1 MKALLILVFVC
12 GALSSGSV
20 FAANG
25 LGSRVNKVTDAVTLP
40 LKRWLLRGSAA
51 ASSHKQK
58 VMSAVAGA
66 MLGATVLFGGVAN
79 TNAHHNIDPNN
90 PQVVQV
96 NDLKLARRLFAGA
109 GIQTQYDGR
118 PDEEIIGWLEN
129 GDLTDHYLL
138 SREDLR
144 INKLGISDTT
154 GMEYLDNLRH
164 LYMGKNKVSD
174 LSFISTSRMPLE
186 TLWAGRN
193 HISDLSPLAGETS
206 LQVLGLAVQRR
217 EGRVL
222 GSPLKDISPLANLT
236 NLVELKLQYNNISD
250 ISALS
255 GLTNLRVLHLEFN
268 AIKDASPLVDI
279 DHPDL
284 YISLDK
290 NFLTEES
297 KELMRQMQA
306 TVHLG
311 SQHGED
317 VPRAPSMKRGK
328 LATTWG
334 ALKRG
339 D

>member
-1 MKALLILVFVC
+1 M
-12 GALSSGSV
+12 
-20 FAANG
+20 
-25 LGSRVNKVTDAVTLP
+25 
-40 LKRWLLRGSAA
+40 
-51 ASSHKQK
+51 Q
-58 VMSAVAGA
+58 
-66 MLGATVLFGGVAN
+66 
-79 TNAHHNIDPNN
+79 
-90 PQVVQV
+90 
-96 NDLKLARRLFAGA
+96 
-109 GIQTQYDGR
+109 
-118 PDEEIIGWLEN
+118 
-129 GDLTDHYLL
+129 
-138 SREDLR
+138 
-144 INKLGISDTT
+144 
-154 GMEYLDNLRH
+154 
-164 LYMGKNKVSD
+164 
-174 LSFISTSRMPLE
+174 LE

-193 HISDLSPLAGETS
+193 HISDLSPLAGQTD
-206 LQVLGLAVQRR
+206 LRVLGLAVQRR
-217 EGRVL
+217 EGRTL
-222 GSPLKDISPLANLT
+222 GSPLKDISPLAGLT
-236 NLVELKLQYNNISD
+236 SLVELKLQYNNISD
-250 ISALS
+250 VSALS

-317 VPRAPSMKRGK
+317 APRAPSMKRGK